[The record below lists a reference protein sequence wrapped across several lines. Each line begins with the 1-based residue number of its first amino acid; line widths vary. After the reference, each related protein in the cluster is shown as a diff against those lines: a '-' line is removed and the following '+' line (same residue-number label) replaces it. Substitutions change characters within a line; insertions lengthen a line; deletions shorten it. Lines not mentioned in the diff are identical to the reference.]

1 MKDFK
6 EGKLRLVTKDGI
18 QSLYNSD
25 GTRIK
30 GLDKTVI
37 EQDYDYG
44 KQGIC
49 MVTATFPIV
58 VIADENFKTI
68 D

>member
-6 EGKLRLVTKDGI
+6 DGKLRLVTKDGI
-18 QSLYNSD
+18 QSLYNAD

-37 EQDYDYG
+37 EQDHDYA
-44 KQGIC
+44 KEGIC
-49 MVTATFPIV
+49 KVTATFPIV